1 MSDRSTQ
8 AVSQVLDN
16 SSGLSNTVAW
26 AARYPWLGVIG
37 YYPYRCRFC
46 DYRFYVRRARPGWA
60 VSSVNPS
67 GPIAASSP
75 YTGDVQTLRC
85 GYTDGLPNACT
96 MSSEETTDIKHKD
109 KLAIRRV
116 Y

>member
-16 SSGLSNTVAW
+16 SSGLSNTVVTDVSKGFSRGRW
-26 AARYPWLGVIG
+26 RGLRDI
-37 YYPYRCRFC
+37 
-46 DYRFYVRRARPGWA
+46 PG
-60 VSSVNPS
+60 
-67 GPIAASSP
+67 SSP